1 MTRHWRRPLL
11 AVGPVLLGGVLLAL
25 IAGPGVGFG
34 AACVV
39 LALMLWHQL
48 LNLARFRLWVLDPRP
63 ENFPEGSGVWS
74 ELFSRL
80 LRLQRLQAQTEARLQ
95 EALTRFQ
102 NAGEAFP
109 EAVAILDHDN
119 TLQWCNPR
127 AGSHFGL
134 DLQRD
139 RGHKVTNLVRKPQ
152 FVEYLQRGEYSAPL
166 SMKITGAGGVETIL
180 SVQVVPYGDREKLLL
195 GRDITRWE
203 RLETMRR
210 DFVANVSHELRTPLT
225 VLTGFLET
233 LSDMPEA
240 DPEMVDRSIKLM
252 TQQAV
257 RMSRLVEDLL
267 TLSRLESTTA
277 PPREE
282 DVAVTDLLQQLHQDA
297 LALSN
302 GRHDISVRIDI
313 PDGLRGNQ
321 EEIRS
326 AFGNLVSNAIRYTPE
341 HGRIEISWAEEDG
354 APVFSVRDT
363 GIGVEPHHIDRL
375 TERFY
380 RVDRGRS
387 REIGGTG
394 LGLAIVKHV
403 LSRHQAHLEIRS
415 EPGRGST
422 FRAVF
427 PADRLLHATPS
438 PVPRALAGVP
448 SA

>member
-1 MTRHWRRPLL
+1 MKHWRRPLL
-11 AVGPVLLGGVLLAL
+11 AVIPVLLAGTLLAL

-34 AACVV
+34 AASLV
-39 LALMLWHQL
+39 LGIMLWHQL

-166 SMKITGAGGVETIL
+166 SMKIVGAAGVETIL

-240 DPEMVDRSIKLM
+240 DPQMVDRSIKLM

-302 GRHDISVRIDI
+302 GRHDIRVRIDI

-341 HGRIEISWAEEDG
+341 HGRIEISWTEESG
-354 APVFSVRDT
+354 SPVFAVQDT

-415 EPGRGST
+415 EPGKGST

-427 PADRLLHATPS
+427 PPERLLHASVPHA
-438 PVPRALAGVP
+438 PRAVAGAT